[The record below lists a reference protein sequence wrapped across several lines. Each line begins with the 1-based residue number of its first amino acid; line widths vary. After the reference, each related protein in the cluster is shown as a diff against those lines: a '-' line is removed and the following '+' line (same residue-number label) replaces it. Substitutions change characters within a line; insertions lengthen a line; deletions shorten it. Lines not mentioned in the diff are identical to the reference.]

1 MFNSRYKRYLKYLI
15 LSIMVLIAIVTLF
28 QFSPFFNHQVVNI
41 ESPVLTVGILTERKP
56 YKALINYLKQQF
68 GQEVK
73 ILLDGNERLSYED
86 ARKKMIDKKW
96 DIAFTYSPMLSIAA
110 KNNGYLHA
118 ARMFPNSPSYYQSAI
133 FTKSNSPIK
142 SISNISLTH
151 TIAMGDFNS
160 ASSFYVPSYDLYG
173 KTINVNMGHK
183 GSEIKKLVKT
193 GKADVGAAAYIAVKD
208 EKDLRII
215 HLSKLIPGSNVYL
228 SPNLSDSDQLEIT
241 KVLLNAP
248 VNIKKDANY
257 DLGEEPS
264 YSELIKISKTTEKVL
279 KCADFM
285 VNPVKFYCASENKTT
300 GFNTAGVNNI
310 SEISGKINGWTRK
323 DKFQSFKLVSEK
335 NKVYELVVDE
345 NIFSR
350 IPDAPNPIALQG
362 KSVKIIGVTPTK
374 EGEISQLKVTAP
386 FQFVVIK
393 Q

>member
-1 MFNSRYKRYLKYLI
+1 
-15 LSIMVLIAIVTLF
+15 
-28 QFSPFFNHQVVNI
+28 
-41 ESPVLTVGILTERKP
+41 
-56 YKALINYLKQQF
+56 
-68 GQEVK
+68 
-73 ILLDGNERLSYED
+73 
-86 ARKKMIDKKW
+86 
-96 DIAFTYSPMLSIAA
+96 
-110 KNNGYLHA
+110 
-118 ARMFPNSPSYYQSAI
+118 
-133 FTKSNSPIK
+133 
-142 SISNISLTH
+142 
-151 TIAMGDFNS
+151 MGDFNS

-173 KTINVNMGHK
+173 KTINVTMGHK